1 MDRTPDGTLRAYE
14 RFLRRKEYEKAY
26 RCLENLLKQFPADEE
41 FLENIIW
48 LCLVPW
54 GRPDL
59 AKHWLTQIIKI
70 RTFLPDYLELSR
82 LEATEGNPKK
92 AEQYLATSRE
102 LLKKAPS
109 FKHKKE
115 MKNTCDEIQR
125 ILVMRRWEEIHAKQS
140 MPRITIPPIEKKNR
154 TETPTPTQK
163 KIKAESS
170 TPMESVKKV
179 SSLVTVPKRTE
190 IPEYSVPV
198 TFAPLNEEKL
208 RSFLSLPVGALE
220 EGKLILDF
228 EELLIQ
234 GGFNELVCLNSIS
247 EVDHYW
253 YQIETVKRVLKF
265 FHGRV
270 LLCDEVGLGKTIEAA
285 MIVKEYLMRQMA
297 RNVLILTPP
306 SLVAQ
311 WKEEMFAKF
320 HLEFT
325 TTDDEKFLKDP
336 KEFWRNQ
343 RIIASLN
350 TAKSY
355 KNLEHLRN
363 HFYDLVV
370 VDEAHHLR
378 NRTTLSW
385 QMVNLIQKKFILLLT
400 ATPVQNN
407 LIELYNLITLLKPGQ
422 FKTEKIFK
430 QEFLEKGQ
438 TRKPANKEKLRE
450 LLKDVMIRNTRS
462 AIDVKLPKRFATTL
476 RLQPTENE
484 KKIYQWLTEYLRRQN
499 TSRFTRRLLLTE
511 AGSSPF
517 ALRKSLLNVFPIEDI
532 QEVVSLIDQVSQI
545 AKTQAMLD
553 LLRRKPE
560 EKKIIFTQYLKS
572 MEYLEDFLTKHEIPF
587 VSFKG
592 EMSNAEK
599 NEAIRRFK
607 EEIPVLISTESGGE
621 GRNIQFCNTIINFDL
636 PWNPMRIEQRIGRL
650 HRIGQKQDVFIFNL
664 SVKGTLEDHIIDI
677 LDNKINMFEMVI
689 GEIEPILGRIGQEE
703 EFEDVIMETWMNSK
717 NDDELRSNFEQLGD
731 QMKNAKQEYLTS
743 KALDDEIF
751 GQDYET

>member
-1 MDRTPDGTLRAYE
+1 MMDRTPDDTLRAYE

-26 RCLENLLKQFPADEE
+26 CCLENLLKEFPADEE
-41 FLENIIW
+41 LLENIIW
-48 LCLVPW
+48 LCLNSFN
-54 GRPDL
+54 RPYF
-59 AKHWLTQIIKI
+59 AQRWLLQIIKI
-70 RTFLPDYLELSR
+70 RTFLPDYLALSH
-82 LEATEGNPKK
+82 LEATHGNINK
-92 AEQYLATSRE
+92 AKQYLATCREFLRPFPSVKQKKKFENSCNEVQQIIAFRTSRE
-102 LLKKAPS
+102 TNPKQPVLR
-109 FKHKKE
+109 
-115 MKNTCDEIQR
+115 NT
-125 ILVMRRWEEIHAKQS
+125 IL
-140 MPRITIPPIEKKNR
+140 
-154 TETPTPTQK
+154 TPMAEK
-163 KIKAESS
+163 KIKVELS
-170 TPMESVKKV
+170 TPIENIKKTFLSIV
-179 SSLVTVPKRTE
+179 IPQRTE

-198 TFAPLNEEKL
+198 TFSPVNEEKL
-208 RSFLSLPVGALE
+208 RSFLSLPIGALQ

-253 YQIETVKRVLKF
+253 YQIETVKRVLKL

-311 WKEEMFAKF
+311 WKEEMSAKF

-325 TTDDEKFLKDP
+325 TTDDEGFRKDP
-336 KEFWRNQ
+336 KEFWKNQ

-350 TAKSY
+350 TAKSS
-355 KNLEHLRN
+355 KNLEHLRS

-484 KKIYQWLTEYLRRQN
+484 EKIYQWLTEYLRRQN

-545 AKTQAMLD
+545 AKTQALLD

-572 MEYLEDFLTKHEIPF
+572 MEYLGDFLTKHEIPF
-587 VSFKG
+587 VFFKG

-689 GEIEPILGRIGQEE
+689 GEIEPILGRIGQDE
-703 EFEDVIMETWMNSK
+703 EFEDVIMEIWMNSK
-717 NDDELRSNFEQLGD
+717 NDDELRSNFGQLGD
-731 QMKNAKQEYLTS
+731 QMKNAKQEYLQS
-743 KALDDEIF
+743 KALDDKIF

>member
-1 MDRTPDGTLRAYE
+1 MFDRTPNDTLHAYE
-14 RFLRRKEYEKAY
+14 RFLRRKEYGKAY
-26 RCLENLLKQFPADEE
+26 RCLENLLKQFPTDEE
-41 FLENIIW
+41 LLENIIW
-48 LCLVPW
+48 LCLDSW
-54 GRPDL
+54 DRPDL
-59 AKHWLTQIIKI
+59 AKYWLAQIIKI

-82 LEATEGNPKK
+82 LEATHGKAKK
-92 AEQYLATSRE
+92 AERYLTATRE
-102 LLKKAPS
+102 LLKKTPS
-109 FKHKKE
+109 SKHKKE
-115 MKNTCDEIQR
+115 MKNTCDQIQQ
-125 ILVMRRWEEIHAKQS
+125 ILFMREWEEVHTPLIKKISSEDKKQNT
-140 MPRITIPPIEKKNR
+140 PKTQ
-154 TETPTPTQK
+154 TPTENIR
-163 KIKAESS
+163 KISS
-170 TPMESVKKV
+170 SVAI
-179 SSLVTVPKRTE
+179 PQRTE

-208 RSFLSLPVGALE
+208 RSFLSMPVGALQ
-220 EGKLILDF
+220 EGRLILDF

-247 EVDHYW
+247 GIDHYW
-253 YQIETVKRVLKF
+253 YQIETVKKVLKL

-285 MIVKEYLMRQMA
+285 MIIKEYLMRQMA

-306 SLVAQ
+306 SLVSQ
-311 WKEEMFAKF
+311 WKEEMSSKF
-320 HLEFT
+320 HLEFI
-325 TTDDEKFLKDP
+325 TTDDEGFLKAP
-336 KEFWRNQ
+336 EEFWKNQ

-350 TAKSY
+350 TAKSS

-363 HFYDLVV
+363 HFYDLIV

-378 NRTTLSW
+378 NRVTLSW
-385 QMVNLIQKKFILLLT
+385 QMVNVIQKKFILLLT

-422 FKTEKIFK
+422 FKTEKVFK

-438 TRKPANKEKLRE
+438 TRRPANKEKLRE

-476 RLQPTENE
+476 RLAPTECE
-484 KKIYQWLTEYLRRQN
+484 QKIYQWLTDYLRRQN

-517 ALRKSLLNVFPIEDI
+517 ALRKSLLNMFPVEDI
-532 QEVVSLIDQVSQI
+532 QEVMSLIDELPQI
-545 AKTQAMLD
+545 AKAQSLIE

-572 MEYLEDFLTKHEIPF
+572 LEYLEDLLTKQEIPF

-599 NEAIRRFK
+599 NEAIQRFK
-607 EEIPVLISTESGGE
+607 DEIPVLISTESGGE

-664 SVKGTLEDHIIDI
+664 SVKGTLEDHLIDI

-689 GEIEPILGRIGQEE
+689 GEIEPILGRIGQDE
-703 EFEDVIMETWMNSK
+703 EFEDVIMEIWMNSK
-717 NDDELRSNFEQLGD
+717 NDYELSANFEQLGN
-731 QMKNAKQEYLTS
+731 QMRTAKQEYLQS

-751 GQDYET
+751 AQDYET